1 MAKSKRWI
9 ISWSSTIVA
18 LRLIAEREKEINLFK
33 PNETFKISGLF
44 STSDNKL
51 FKAKIQKN
59 ISYDKHFKS
68 YLNDFISSVFSIQS
82 VAKKPIE
89 KPTPP
94 FTTSTL
100 QQEASRKLGFSVSR
114 TMSAA
119 QKLYEQGHITY
130 MY

>member
-1 MAKSKRWI
+1 M
-9 ISWSSTIVA
+9 
-18 LRLIAEREKEINLFK
+18 IADREKEINLFK
-33 PNETFKISGLF
+33 PDETFKISGLF

-51 FKAKIQKN
+51 FKAKILKN
-59 ISYDKHFKS
+59 LSYDKHLKS
-68 YLNDFISSVFSIQS
+68 FLNNFINSVFSVQS
-82 VAKKPIE
+82 VTSKPVE
-89 KPTPP
+89 KKPTPP

-130 MY
+130 SEPIVSIYQTKQLVQ